1 MGLTLINPIAVLPA
15 GATGAPAT
23 ETPVDRTLTRAVS
36 EAVGK
41 LNNAGYAGEGREVT
55 FSIDHSTKQPV
66 IKVIDT
72 ATKEVITQMPPQYV
86 LALADTSTNYERD
99 SG

>member
-1 MGLTLINPIAVLPA
+1 MGLTSINPITVLPA
-15 GATGAPAT
+15 GSPGAPPTA
-23 ETPVDRTLTRAVS
+23 TPVDRTLTRAVS

-55 FSIDHSTKQPV
+55 FSIDHSTQQPV

-72 ATKEVITQMPPQYV
+72 VTKEVITQFPPQYV
-86 LALADTSTNYERD
+86 LALAENATNTGD

>member
-1 MGLTLINPIAVLPA
+1 MGLTSINPITVLPA
-15 GATGAPAT
+15 GSSGAPAT
-23 ETPVDRTLTRAVS
+23 ATPVDRTLNRAVS

-41 LNNAGYAGEGREVT
+41 LNDAGYAGEGREVT
-55 FSIDHSTKQPV
+55 FSIDHSTQQPV

-72 ATKEVITQMPPQYV
+72 VTKEVITQFPPRYV
-86 LALADTSTNYERD
+86 LALADNTSDIRD

>member
-1 MGLTLINPIAVLPA
+1 MGPISPIAILPA
-15 GATGAPAT
+15 GATGAP
-23 ETPVDRTLTRAVS
+23 TPDAQVDRTLTRAVS

-66 IKVIDT
+66 IKVIDS
-72 ATKEVITQMPPQYV
+72 ATKQVITQFPPEYV
-86 LALADTSTNYERD
+86 LALAAENTKSM
-99 SG
+99 